1 MKIFF
6 DTSVLVAV
14 AVAHHP
20 HHVSAFA
27 VFRQASNGRK
37 TGVVTAHALAETYS
51 TLTRLPLNP
60 MIHPT
65 EALRFIK
72 DSVLGHCEVVSLH
85 ERDYVALLASAASAG
100 IRGGAFYDTLQL
112 HGAEKAGCDRIYT
125 FSVNDFVRLAPQLQ
139 ARIVRP

>member
-1 MKIFF
+1 MKVFF

-20 HHVSAFA
+20 HHAAALA
-27 VFRQASNGRK
+27 VYRQASNGRN

-51 TLTRLPLNP
+51 TLTRLPLSP

-72 DSVLGHCEVVSLH
+72 ESILGHCEVVSLH
-85 ERDYVALLASAASAG
+85 ERDYVALLTSAASAG
-100 IRGGAFYDTLQL
+100 VRGSAFYDALQL

-125 FSVNDFVRLAPQLQ
+125 FNVNDFVRLAPQLQ